1 MKALVFDKVLQ
12 IRDVDRPEAGEGEA
26 LVKVRMAGICHTDVE
41 ITMGYMGFTGIPG
54 HEFVGEVEAC
64 SDSEWVGKRVAG
76 EINIG
81 CGVCESCRRG
91 MERHCPIRS
100 VLGILEKDGAF
111 AEYLTL
117 PVKNLVAIPDSIRDE
132 EAVFIEPLA
141 AACEIL
147 EQVHIE
153 PTHSVAIVGDGK
165 LSQLIARVLR
175 LTGCRIR
182 VFGRVEKK
190 LGILR
195 IWGLR
200 RPCRI
205 KEGTRN
211 SMWS

>member
-81 CGVCESCRRG
+81 CGVCE
-91 MERHCPIRS
+91 
-100 VLGILEKDGAF
+100 
-111 AEYLTL
+111 
-117 PVKNLVAIPDSIRDE
+117 
-132 EAVFIEPLA
+132 
-141 AACEIL
+141 
-147 EQVHIE
+147 
-153 PTHSVAIVGDGK
+153 
-165 LSQLIARVLR
+165 
-175 LTGCRIR
+175 
-182 VFGRVEKK
+182 
-190 LGILR
+190 
-195 IWGLR
+195 LR